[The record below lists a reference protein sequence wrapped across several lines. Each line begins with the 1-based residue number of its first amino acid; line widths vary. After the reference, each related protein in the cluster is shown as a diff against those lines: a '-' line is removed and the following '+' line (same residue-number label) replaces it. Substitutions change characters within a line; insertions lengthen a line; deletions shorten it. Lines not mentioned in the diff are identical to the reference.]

1 MSNAQ
6 SNSPAAGFRRENLAM
21 HFQEPITAIVRLRA
35 GRQPVSDPQWFRRQ
49 LRDALQ
55 MATEQSRN
63 SGYNSDDVKSA
74 AFAIVAFLDES
85 ILNSNNPVFADWSRK
100 TLQEELFG
108 THLAGEI
115 FFDNLDRLLSRPDS
129 NELADLLEVY
139 QLAILLGF
147 SGRYSLG
154 NQGELHAVLSRIS
167 GRIDRI
173 RGPLPK
179 LSPHGLLGQERA
191 PQRID
196 RWANRLAIAAL
207 VSAILLI
214 ICFAGFKIALSSQA
228 EALQP
233 AAGQGS

>member
-1 MSNAQ
+1 MNQ
-6 SNSPAAGFRRENLAM
+6 SNNPGAGFRRENLAL

-35 GRQPVSDPQWFRRQ
+35 GRQPVSDPQWFRKQ

-55 MATEQSRN
+55 AATEQSRN
-63 SGYNSDDVKSA
+63 AGYNSDDVKSA
-74 AFAIVAFLDES
+74 AFAVVAFLDES
-85 ILNSNNPVFADWSRK
+85 ILNSNNPVFTDWSRK

-115 FFDNLDRLLSRPDS
+115 FFTNVDRLLSRPDS

-147 SGRYSLG
+147 GGRYSLG
-154 NQGELHAVLSRIS
+154 NQGELHAILSRIA

-179 LSPHGLLGQERA
+179 LSPHGLLERERV
-191 PQRID
+191 PQRSD
-196 RWANRLAIAAL
+196 AWTKRLTVAAI
-207 VSAILLI
+207 VCAILLLVS
-214 ICFAGFKIALSSQA
+214 FAGFKFALSSQA

-233 AAGQGS
+233 TAGQGS